1 MVMTGRTHDLAA
13 FTALIGV
20 LIITPVHALTF
31 ATVIAALVAN
41 QIGGIAP
48 DIDQPTAPLWRNLP
62 IGGTFGRIVDKLL
75 GGHRGLS
82 HSILGL
88 ALFGYLVERFLTFIH
103 PITPHIDNRT
113 VWLAFMI
120 GMVSHLVM
128 DSFTKEGVAWL
139 LPIPINFGIPPLKSL
154 RITTGKWVEN
164 FIVIPILALA
174 TIYLLGHNY
183 THMVAILHL
192 ISR

>member
-1 MVMTGRTHDLAA
+1 MTGRTHDLAA
-13 FTALIGV
+13 FAALLGV
-20 LIITPVHALTF
+20 LAFTPAHALTF
-31 ATVIAALVAN
+31 ATVVAALVAN

-88 ALFGYLVERFLTFIH
+88 VLFGYLVDRFLLFIH
-103 PITPHIDNRT
+103 PITPSMHSHT

-120 GMVSHLVM
+120 GMISHLVM
-128 DSFTKEGVAWL
+128 DTFTKEGVAWL
-139 LPIPINFGIPPLKSL
+139 LPIPVQFGFLPFKAL
-154 RITTGKWVEN
+154 RITTGQWIEN
-164 FIVIPILALA
+164 FVVIPALGVA
-174 TIYLLGHNY
+174 IIYVLSHNY
-183 THMVAILHL
+183 AHMVAILHL

>member
-1 MVMTGRTHDLAA
+1 MTGRTHDLAA
-13 FTALIGV
+13 FAALLGV
-20 LIITPVHALTF
+20 LAFTPAHALTF
-31 ATVIAALVAN
+31 ATVVAALVAN

-88 ALFGYLVERFLTFIH
+88 ALFGYLVDRFLLFIH
-103 PITPHIDNRT
+103 PITPSMHSHT

-120 GMVSHLVM
+120 GMISHLVM
-128 DSFTKEGVAWL
+128 DTFTKEGVAWL
-139 LPIPINFGIPPLKSL
+139 LPIPVQFGFLPVKAL
-154 RITTGKWVEN
+154 RITTGQWIEN
-164 FIVIPILALA
+164 FVVIPALGVA
-174 TIYLLGHNY
+174 IIYVLSHNY
-183 THMVAILHL
+183 AHMVAILHL

>member
-1 MVMTGRTHDLAA
+1 MTGRTHDLAA
-13 FTALIGV
+13 FTALVGV
-20 LIITPVHALTF
+20 LAIIPAHRLTF

-62 IGGTFGRIVDKLL
+62 IGGTFGRIIDKLL

-88 ALFGYLVERFLTFIH
+88 ALFGYLVDRFLNFIH
-103 PITPHIDNRT
+103 PITPHIDNHI

-120 GMVSHLVM
+120 GMISHLVM
-128 DSFTKEGVAWL
+128 DTFTKEGVAWL
-139 LPIPINFGIPPLKSL
+139 LPIPVMIGFLPVKAL
-154 RITTGKWVEN
+154 RITTGEWIEN
-164 FIVIPILALA
+164 FIVIPALA
-174 TIYLLGHNY
+174 FAIIFILSHNY
-183 THMVAILHL
+183 GHMVAIVHL